1 MRIPLILAPALL
13 FAALL
18 PSPAPAAERVCDKSE
33 STLYP
38 GPGGRWTVSVQE
50 EVCSTDKGGAAAG
63 ITVTVGPPANPLSG
77 GRVVITA
84 VPRSRDHGE
93 WPRPVWHDAKT
104 LEVFVPNMANVLE
117 VKPAYEGID
126 VKLTYCKDNPEH
138 RALVAGYQ
146 TALKDWMRDTTAWVE
161 RRKQDAASA
170 GARPTRPV
178 EPRVPVGRC
187 DAADL
192 PPAG

>member
-1 MRIPLILAPALL
+1 MRIPLLLAPACLL
-13 FAALL
+13 VALL
-18 PSPAPAAERVCDKSE
+18 PLQASSAERVCDKSE
-33 STLYP
+33 SKLYP

-63 ITVTVGPPANPLSG
+63 ITVAVGPPADPLSG

-93 WPRPVWHDAKT
+93 WPRPVWRDAKT

-126 VKLTYCKDNPEH
+126 VKLTYCKDRPED
-138 RALVAGYQ
+138 RALVADYQ
-146 TALKDWMRDTTAWVE
+146 TAFKQWMRDTTAWVE

-170 GARPTRPV
+170 GARPTRPQ

-192 PPAG
+192 PPEG